1 MDNHKEGTVNPFK
14 TNKQEKLSLRQSLQK
29 AHERYGHIAPKRLVD
44 FKKKGKLY
52 SSLIPSKGRLD
63 FKAKDCPICL
73 AMKYKKPP
81 KPEAV
86 EVENKQELGL
96 WEKVSVDSSG
106 KFRIPSFRGNRY
118 YSLFIC
124 AKSGRKLYFAHRR
137 KSHFPLVFLNLWR
150 MLDAFRR
157 CLSVTRQAKF

>member
-1 MDNHKEGTVNPFK
+1 VQKAIQKEKRSVNLFK

-73 AMKYKKPP
+73 AMKYKKPS
-81 KPEAV
+81 KPEAI
-86 EVENKQELGL
+86 EVDDDRAVYCSFQKQT
-96 WEKVSVDSSG
+96 SYT
-106 KFRIPSFRGNRY
+106 FRGY
-118 YSLFIC
+118 VLL
-124 AKSGRKLYFAHRR
+124 GE
-137 KSHFPLVFLNLWR
+137 
-150 MLDAFRR
+150 M
-157 CLSVTRQAKF
+157 

>member
-1 MDNHKEGTVNPFK
+1 MSRKADKEPEHTRKEKRLKSTNAGTESSKRDNVQKAIQKEKRSVNLFK

-106 KFRIPSFRGNRY
+106 KFRTHAILAAKRLSFNC
-118 YSLFIC
+118 YS
-124 AKSGRKLYFAHRR
+124 AR
-137 KSHFPLVFLNLWR
+137 
-150 MLDAFRR
+150 
-157 CLSVTRQAKF
+157 